1 MLKGMSAVITGASSG
16 IGRAITMFLANEG
29 ASLYLIGRDMNKL
42 NQLSESLSKKV
53 EVKVFKTDLSRDED
67 IGNLTLELLKNIDS
81 LDILIHSAGYFAM
94 GNFEDLSV
102 DDFDRLFRVNVRAP
116 FLITKK
122 LLPLIK
128 KSRGQVVFINSSAG
142 LQARAKVSQ
151 YAASKHALK
160 AIADS
165 LREEVNAD
173 GIRVISVYPGR
184 TATPMQEEVHRIEG
198 KAYKPELLMQPE
210 DVAQAVL
217 NALKLHRTAE
227 VTDLL
232 IRPMKKI

>member
-1 MLKGMSAVITGASSG
+1 MLKGMSAVVTGASSG
-16 IGRAITMFLANEG
+16 IGKAITISLANEG

-42 NQLSESLSKKV
+42 NQLSESLSRKV
-53 EVKVFKTDLSRDED
+53 EVRVFKADLSRDED
-67 IGNLTLELLKNIDS
+67 IGNLALELLKNLDS

-102 DDFDRLFRVNVRAP
+102 DDFDILYRVNVRAP
-116 FLITKK
+116 FLITKN

-128 KSRGQVVFINSSAG
+128 KSKGQIVFINSSAG
-142 LQARAKVSQ
+142 LQAKAKVSQ

-165 LREEVNAD
+165 LREEVNPD
-173 GIRVISVYPGR
+173 GIRVISIYPGR
-184 TATPMQEEVHRIEG
+184 TATPMQKEVHRIEG
-198 KAYKPELLMQPE
+198 KAYKPDLLMQPE
-210 DVAQAVL
+210 DVAETMV
-217 NALKLHRTAE
+217 NALRLPRTAE
-227 VTDLL
+227 VTDIL

>member
-29 ASLYLIGRDMNKL
+29 ASLYLIGRDVNKL

-53 EVKVFKTDLSRDED
+53 EVKVFKADLSMDED
-67 IGNLTLELLKNIDS
+67 IGNLALDLLKNLDS
-81 LDILIHSAGYFAM
+81 LDILIHSAGYFVM

-128 KSRGQVVFINSSAG
+128 KSKGQVVFINSSAG

-198 KAYKPELLMQPE
+198 KAYKPELLMQPD

-217 NALKLHRTAE
+217 NALKLPRTAE

>member
-29 ASLYLIGRDMNKL
+29 ASLYLIGRDVNKL

-53 EVKVFKTDLSRDED
+53 EVKVFKADLSMDED
-67 IGNLTLELLKNIDS
+67 IGNLALDLLKNLDS
-81 LDILIHSAGYFAM
+81 LDILIHSAGYFVM

-128 KSRGQVVFINSSAG
+128 KSKGQVVFINSSAG
-142 LQARAKVSQ
+142 LQAKAKVSQ

-198 KAYKPELLMQPE
+198 KAYKPELLMQPD

-217 NALKLHRTAE
+217 NALKLPRTAE